1 MKSVMTMM
9 ALALCVAGCSGS
21 AGEDAEKAKVAPAEA
36 DAAGYEIAVR
46 CQASFDAVARLYKV
60 LSEQSGGSERAEMAT
75 TATQRAAA
83 AEAYRGIAR
92 SVGAHIGHSPEQID
106 MAIKGAATAV
116 DAEFQTRPFEDFAT
130 WVGQEA
136 DRCPPPSAQGEVK

>member
-1 MKSVMTMM
+1 MM
-9 ALALCVAGCSGS
+9 ALALCVAGCSAS
-21 AGEDAEKAKVAPAEA
+21 SEEKAKKAEA
-36 DAAGYEIAVR
+36 ASAEIDAAGYEIAVR

-60 LSEQSGGSERAEMAT
+60 LSEQSSGSEREEMAA

-92 SVGAHIGHSPEQID
+92 SVGGHIGHPADQID
-106 MAIKGAATAV
+106 TAIKGAATAV
-116 DAEFQTRPFEDFAT
+116 DAEFQKRPFEDFAT

-136 DRCPPPSAQGEVK
+136 DRCPPPSA

>member
-1 MKSVMTMM
+1 MKSGMTMM

-21 AGEDAEKAKVAPAEA
+21 TEDKAKKAEA
-36 DAAGYEIAVR
+36 ASAEIDASGYEIAVR
-46 CQASFDAVARLYKV
+46 CQASFDAVARLYNV
-60 LSEQSGGSERAEMAT
+60 LSGQSSGSDREEMAA

-106 MAIKGAATAV
+106 TAIKGAATAV
-116 DAEFQTRPFEDFAT
+116 DAEFQKRPFEGFAT

-136 DRCPPPSAQGEVK
+136 DRCPPPSA